1 MYETN
6 IVLNEAKLIEK
17 QSFQN
22 LMVHNIGNRI
32 MRELVDPF
40 RKICVDDTEFA
51 CLKAIVFFDPNA
63 SGLKDK
69 EKIDKFRQEIQVESG
84 RGHSSFQRSFYRFDL
99 QVNLEDYIS
108 DRQYD
113 MRGRFGGMLL
123 TLTSLQSITGQM
135 IEKINEAKKSGITQ
149 IDNLLQEMLLG
160 KD

>member
-1 MYETN
+1 
-6 IVLNEAKLIEK
+6 
-17 QSFQN
+17 
-22 LMVHNIGNRI
+22 
-32 MRELVDPF
+32 
-40 RKICVDDTEFA
+40 
-51 CLKAIVFFDPNA
+51 
-63 SGLKDK
+63 
-69 EKIDKFRQEIQVESG
+69 
-84 RGHSSFQRSFYRFDL
+84 
-99 QVNLEDYIS
+99 LEDYIS